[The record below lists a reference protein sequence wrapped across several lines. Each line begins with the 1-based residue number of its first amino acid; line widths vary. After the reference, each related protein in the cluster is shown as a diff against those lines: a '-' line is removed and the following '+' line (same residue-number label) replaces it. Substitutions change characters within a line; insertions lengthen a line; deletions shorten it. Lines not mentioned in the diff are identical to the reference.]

1 MIRCVTNKYDIV
13 FIERWANMSNSIEAQ
28 IRDYIVTNLMFGDT
42 TIEFDDNSSLLE
54 LGIVD
59 SAGVMELVLFVE
71 ETFDLEIGDDEIV
84 PDNFDSISQ
93 LSSYI
98 QAKLNTV

>member
-1 MIRCVTNKYDIV
+1 
-13 FIERWANMSNSIEAQ
+13 MSNSIEEQ
-28 IRDYIVTNLMFGDT
+28 IRNYIVVNLMFGEA
-42 TIEFDDNSSLLE
+42 TIEFDDDSSLLE

-59 SAGVMELVLFVE
+59 SVGVMELVLFVE
-71 ETFDLEIGDDEIV
+71 ETFGLDIADDEIV

-98 QAKLNTV
+98 QAKLNAA